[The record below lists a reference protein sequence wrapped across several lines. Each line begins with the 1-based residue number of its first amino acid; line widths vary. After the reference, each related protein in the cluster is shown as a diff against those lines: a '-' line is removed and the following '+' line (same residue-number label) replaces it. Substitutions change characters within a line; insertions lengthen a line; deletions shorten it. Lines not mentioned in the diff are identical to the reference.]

1 MNELLEKINETF
13 DNCINNSNEEVQ
25 LQLKIVKGNINTLIQ
40 EYMNSHSDTTEENI
54 SNEEIDSN
62 KKRIFIVDDSSIV
75 RNYLEKL
82 LKDEYSI
89 DMTSDGEEAIKK
101 LERMNKEHGYDAILL
116 DLMMPN
122 IDGFGVLDY
131 LAKENLTMPVVVISG
146 DNTGSTI
153 ARAFRYNVMDMIEK
167 PFDSKTIEEK
177 MKRILEKE

>member
-40 EYMNSHSDTTEENI
+40 EYMDSHSDTTEENI

-89 DMTSDGEEAIKK
+89 DMASDGEEAIKK